1 VGFNQKEGP
10 ESDGHGPGQ
19 DGKLPTEYFR
29 KAILKK
35 DFAAMLKE
43 TVFDLDPVFLAG
55 TIDEFPKTRVLV
67 IGDIIMDE
75 YIWGDVSRI
84 SPEAPVPV
92 VDVKRET
99 KMLGGAGNVVSNI
112 SSLGGEAIL
121 CGVVGDDSTGRQVV
135 KMVKSLGAATEGILQ
150 EPDRPTTVKTRIV
163 AQHQQVVRFDRE
175 SRREILPESVE
186 RLLGFVSKMR
196 KHIHAIV
203 VSDYAK
209 GVISPRL
216 MKGLRDLVAGSGIVL
231 GVDPK
236 KNNFEHYKGIDV
248 ITPNHHEASTFSGI
262 AITDDETL
270 VRAGKQ
276 ILRHLKCRSVLITQ
290 GKDGMTLFERKG
302 EPVHIPTVARK
313 VFDVTGAGDTV
324 ISTFCLGLAA
334 GMDLKSAAVISNFA
348 AGLVVGEIGTS
359 AVKAE
364 ELKRVIYERL
374 GKA

>member
-1 VGFNQKEGP
+1 VGFAE
-10 ESDGHGPGQ
+10 ED
-19 DGKLPTEYFR
+19 L
-29 KAILKK
+29 
-35 DFAAMLKE
+35 AAMIQE
-43 TVFDLDPVFLAG
+43 MVFDLNPASLAG
-55 TIDEFPKTRVLV
+55 AIDAFPKTRVLV

-75 YIWGDVSRI
+75 YIWGEVSRI

-121 CGVVGDDSTGRQVV
+121 CGIVGDDSRGRQVK
-135 KMVKSLGAATEGILQ
+135 KMVRSLGATTEGILE
-150 EPDRPTTVKTRIV
+150 EPQRPTTIKTRIV

-196 KHIHAIV
+196 KNIHAIV

-209 GVISPRL
+209 GVISPQL
-216 MKGLRDLVAGSGIVL
+216 MKGLSALVAGSGVVL

-236 KNNFEHYKGIDV
+236 KSNFEYYKGIDV

-262 AITDDETL
+262 EIIDEKTL
-270 VRAGKQ
+270 ERAGKH
-276 ILRHLKCRSVLITQ
+276 ILCKLKCRSVLITQ
-290 GKDGMTLFERKG
+290 GKDGMTLFEKRG

-348 AGLVVGEIGTS
+348 AGIVVGEVGTS
-359 AVKAE
+359 TVKAE
-364 ELKRVIYERL
+364 ELKRVICERL

>member
-1 VGFNQKEGP
+1 MLREMGFE
-10 ESDGHGPGQ
+10 
-19 DGKLPTEYFR
+19 
-29 KAILKK
+29 
-35 DFAAMLKE
+35 
-43 TVFDLDPVFLAG
+43 LDPVSLAR
-55 TIDEFPKTRVLV
+55 TIDEFPRTRVLV

-99 KMLGGAGNVVSNI
+99 KMLGGAGNVVNNI

-121 CGVVGDDSTGRQVV
+121 AGVVGDDSTGRQVV
-135 KMVKSLGAATEGILQ
+135 RMVKSLGAGTEGILQ
-150 EPDRPTTVKTRIV
+150 EPDRPTTIKTRIV

-186 RLLGFVSKMR
+186 RLLGFVNKMR
-196 KHIHAIV
+196 KDIHAIV

-209 GVISPRL
+209 GVVSPQL
-216 MKGLRDLVAGSGIVL
+216 MKGLRNLVTDSGIVL

-236 KNNFEHYKGIDV
+236 KNNFDLYKGIDV
-248 ITPNHHEASTFSGI
+248 ITPNHHEASAFSGI
-262 AITDDETL
+262 EIVDEETL

-276 ILRHLKCRSVLITQ
+276 ILRQLKCRSVLITQ
-290 GKDGMTLFERKG
+290 GKDGMTLFEKKG
-302 EPVHIPTVARK
+302 DPIHIPTVARK

-348 AGLVVGEIGTS
+348 AGIVVGEVGTS
-359 AVKAE
+359 AVKSE
-364 ELKRVIYERL
+364 ELKKVIFERL
-374 GKA
+374 KKTDIPHLLGDRAIDAGA

>member
-1 VGFNQKEGP
+1 
-10 ESDGHGPGQ
+10 
-19 DGKLPTEYFR
+19 
-29 KAILKK
+29 
-35 DFAAMLKE
+35 MLKQMG
-43 TVFDLDPVFLAG
+43 FDLDPVFLAG
-55 TIDEFPKTRVLV
+55 AIDEFPKTRVLV

-75 YIWGDVSRI
+75 YLWGDVSRI

-112 SSLGGEAIL
+112 SSLGGEAVL

-135 KMVKSLGAATEGILQ
+135 KMLKSLGATTEGILE
-150 EPDRPTTVKTRIV
+150 EPDRPTTIKTRIV

-175 SRREILPESVE
+175 SRREILPRSVE
-186 RLLGFVSKMR
+186 RLLGFVSRMR
-196 KHIHAIV
+196 KDIHAIV

-209 GVISPRL
+209 GVISPQL
-216 MKGLRDLVAGSGIVL
+216 MRGLRELVADSGIVL

-236 KNNFEHYKGIDV
+236 KSNFEHYKGIDV
-248 ITPNHHEASTFSGI
+248 ITPNHHEASAFSGI
-262 AITDDETL
+262 AIGDDETL

-290 GKDGMTLFERKG
+290 GRDGMTLFERKG

-334 GMDLKSAAVISNFA
+334 GMDLKSAALISNFA
-348 AGLVVGEIGTS
+348 AGIVVGEVGTS
-359 AVKAE
+359 TVKAE

-374 GKA
+374 RKGL